1 MRELKILT
9 RRLYKRDRNGNIQV
23 FSLPVLSVDINNN
36 DFQSVNANAQGKFNV
51 MVNCFRLEE
60 FVSEIPS
67 TLFVD
72 HALYLVEDSDGWHL
86 SSLNQAEC

>member
-9 RRLYKRDRNGNIQV
+9 RRLYKKDRNGNIQV
-23 FSLPVLSVDINNN
+23 FSFPVLSVDINNN

-72 HALYLVEDSDGWHL
+72 THCIL
-86 SSLNQAEC
+86 

>member
-23 FSLPVLSVDINNN
+23 FSFPVLSVDINNN
-36 DFQSVNANAQGKFNV
+36 DFQSVNTNAQGKFNV
-51 MVNCFRLEE
+51 MVNGFRLEE

-72 HALYLVEDSDGWHL
+72 PALYLVEDSDGWHL